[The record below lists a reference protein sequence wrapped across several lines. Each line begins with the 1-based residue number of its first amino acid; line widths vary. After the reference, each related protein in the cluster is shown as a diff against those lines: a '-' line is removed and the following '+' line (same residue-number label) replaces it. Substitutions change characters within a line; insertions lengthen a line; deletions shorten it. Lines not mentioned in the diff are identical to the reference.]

1 MNINI
6 ANSFVLEFVIF
17 VAGTANVFTLD
28 ADLKKRLR
36 DAEKAH
42 NDSIQ
47 AWPRGRQYNHE
58 HLLLIREVRLTL

>member
-1 MNINI
+1 
-6 ANSFVLEFVIF
+6 
-17 VAGTANVFTLD
+17 VFTLD

-58 HLLLIREVRLTL
+58 HLLLIREVRLAFWPRDA